1 MEEDAV
7 RDITLTDSEKKALD
21 FSLEIVLSA
30 LLYGWDIEIFQND
43 RYLIK
48 LERVLKENRVYPN
61 SFFDFTAFRRKGE
74 YISAYDWSRAIIF
87 LSYEK
92 LHSEE
97 LEDEQFL
104 VFLKLVDYT
113 YQDEMNPNEFL
124 NEEEYSFL
132 VEYLNERVPD

>member
-74 YISAYDWSRAIIF
+74 YISAYDWSREVMRF
-87 LSYEK
+87 VYEQEV
-92 LHSEE
+92 SQ
-97 LEDEQFL
+97 EDSQFL
-104 VFLKLVDYT
+104 NILNMVDYT
-113 YQDEMNPNEFL
+113 YSEKIHPKDFL
-124 NEEEYSFL
+124 STEEYAYMKG
-132 VEYLNERVPD
+132 YLEERIPD